1 MSELCFAA
9 AQGHVARVVQLLDS
23 GRFSVDSVDGDAKQT
38 ALHHSAREGHVE
50 VVSELLL
57 RGADASARSATG
69 KTALHHAAGGGHMLV
84 VRKLLSVAHV
94 DADALTWDERRWAAL
109 HFAVFGDHAD
119 VVELLFELGANVDV
133 VGARD
138 WTPLHQAAFLGR
150 LACVKALLAAGASP
164 QRVNAGGHVPYK
176 LAKQQKHADCYKTLK
191 PLTNKA
197 VARDKSPRKV
207 FGAVTVSRGLVAAAD
222 KQQLL
227 RQPPPQQ
234 PHAPQRMQSAPAIQ
248 RAGAASAAAE
258 WECPSCNYA
267 HNTAALCAVCS
278 VSRPSFLAPPTN
290 PEPPRTPSPTGS
302 LRGPRRLDSAVQEAL
317 ARLELASYA
326 DVFVENEI
334 DFGALLLLSE
344 SDLKDL
350 GITALGPRR
359 KLLAFIQ
366 DPSFQ
371 PFKPGAAAAAAGK
384 SAPMSP
390 AAAASQSAPPLLP
403 GTMQAPMVP
412 RELFQSSGQ
421 SMYERAPPPD
431 AKFGDVTSTARER
444 HALAHSGQSPY
455 SELPALQ
462 AQRGASQPRG
472 LQRPLAAN
480 ADNPPYNPI
489 PLVRPQADAGR
500 DDDSGDSG
508 SDSAGNAV
516 YGVMPPVRRG
526 AIDSD
531 RN

>member
-1 MSELCFAA
+1 
-9 AQGHVARVVQLLDS
+9 
-23 GRFSVDSVDGDAKQT
+23 
-38 ALHHSAREGHVE
+38 
-50 VVSELLL
+50 
-57 RGADASARSATG
+57 
-69 KTALHHAAGGGHMLV
+69 
-84 VRKLLSVAHV
+84 
-94 DADALTWDERRWAAL
+94 
-109 HFAVFGDHAD
+109 
-119 VVELLFELGANVDV
+119 
-133 VGARD
+133 
-138 WTPLHQAAFLGR
+138 
-150 LACVKALLAAGASP
+150 LAAGASP

-258 WECPSCNYA
+258 WECPSCNYV

-278 VSRPSFLAPPTN
+278 VARPSFLAPPTN

-371 PFKPGAAAAAAGK
+371 PFKPGAAAGK

-489 PLVRPQADAGR
+489 PLVRPQADAGH
-500 DDDSGDSG
+500 DDDSGRQRQRQRRQRS
-508 SDSAGNAV
+508 
-516 YGVMPPVRRG
+516 VRRDAARATRRNRLGQKLSRAEHGG
-526 AIDSD
+526 ALHRNVRSINQRRSVGQIVFAVGAVVEQQRVEQLGDGRVPDLLLFGHVVLLQHVALVRHLND
-531 RN
+531 RVHNASVVVPMRQRQPIALRRLANNERTGSFVFEEQEERA